1 MRKEVEIGA
10 IVGIMFVAIIV
21 QVFYQTSKEV
31 MIGNIIFDIFIGFI
45 LITGTNKNKKEQKE
59 GVKKE
64 GLSRGDK
71 IMMKSLVAIVIITI
85 LVVVFFMIKSA
96 LSP

>member
-1 MRKEVEIGA
+1 MRKEIEIGVM
-10 IVGIMFVAIIV
+10 IGIMLVAIIV
-21 QVFYQTSKEV
+21 QVFYQTNKGV
-31 MIGNIIFDIFIGFI
+31 MIGNIIFDIFIGFMV
-45 LITGTNKNKKEQKE
+45 ITGINKNKKEQKE

-71 IMMKSLVAIVIITI
+71 IMIKSLVAIVIITI
-85 LVVVFFMIKSA
+85 LVVVFFMITSA